1 MLKIKGDTNTDSRQ
15 LRMPIILEELSS
27 NLDCNIMLNV
37 PEQDR
42 DNNVWRA

>member
-15 LRMPIILEELSS
+15 LRMLIILEELLS